1 MLRLPLRALALVR
14 PVVSLL
20 CFTSALSAED
30 GYELWLRYAPVTD
43 AILRGN
49 YLASVTGVRV
59 EGSSETLRAAEYE
72 LKHGL
77 AGLLGQALPPAGET
91 LRDGL
96 VIAGTKAGSPL
107 VSGLGLDA
115 ELARAGDEGYVL
127 RAMPVR
133 GHRAIVIAANSD
145 VGVLYG
151 AFALLE
157 RIATSQ
163 RLDAL
168 SVVSAPRLRY
178 RLLDHWDNLNRT
190 IERGYAGFSL
200 WDWQKLPDYLDP
212 RYRDYARA
220 NASIGIN
227 GSVITS
233 VNANATSLTA
243 PWLAKAAALRIL
255 NLLTEPSRTLAD
267 PYPQVQST

>member
-1 MLRLPLRALALVR
+1 
-14 PVVSLL
+14 
-20 CFTSALSAED
+20 
-30 GYELWLRYAPVTD
+30 
-43 AILRGN
+43 
-49 YLASVTGVRV
+49 
-59 EGSSETLRAAEYE
+59 
-72 LKHGL
+72 
-77 AGLLGQALPPAGET
+77 
-91 LRDGL
+91 
-96 VIAGTKAGSPL
+96 
-107 VSGLGLDA
+107 
-115 ELARAGDEGYVL
+115 
-127 RAMPVR
+127 MPVR

-157 RIATSQ
+157 RIATGQ

-168 SVVSAPRLRY
+168 SGVSAPRLRY

-243 PWLAKAAALRIL
+243 PWLARLRRSRRCSALRHPRLPDGPLQRADRDRRAQDGGPARSRGAAWWSAKVDEIYGS
-255 NLLTEPSRTLAD
+255 SRTSAA
-267 PYPQVQST
+267 SW